1 MPELTVRPALVSD
14 AREIAQ
20 VQQES
25 WVKAYAGLLPEGFPL
40 RDEEERIALWAQ
52 RIVTYPCHTLVAEVD
67 KAIVGVI
74 FWVTL
79 SAYQAE
85 IGSLY
90 LHPFYWGQ
98 GIGRRLLERVLAD
111 LRQEKLLRVSLWVMS
126 GNIRAERFYL
136 ANGFQ
141 YDGQSRVRQMA
152 KGSYRQRQ
160 MVRSL

>member
-1 MPELTVRPALVSD
+1 MPELTVRPALVGD

-25 WVKAYAGLLPEGFPL
+25 WAQAYAGLLPDGFAL
-40 RDEEERIALWAQ
+40 RDEAERVNIWAERIE
-52 RIVTYPCHTLVAEVD
+52 RCPCHTLIAVID

-74 FWVTL
+74 YWTPH

-85 IGSLY
+85 ISSLY

-98 GIGRRLLERVLAD
+98 GIGRRLLGSVLRD
-111 LRQEKLLRVSLWVMS
+111 LRQERVLRISLWVMS
-126 GNIRAERFYL
+126 GNLRAERFYL

-141 YDGQSRVRQMA
+141 YDGQSRVRQVVGA
-152 KGSYRQRQ
+152 SYRQRR